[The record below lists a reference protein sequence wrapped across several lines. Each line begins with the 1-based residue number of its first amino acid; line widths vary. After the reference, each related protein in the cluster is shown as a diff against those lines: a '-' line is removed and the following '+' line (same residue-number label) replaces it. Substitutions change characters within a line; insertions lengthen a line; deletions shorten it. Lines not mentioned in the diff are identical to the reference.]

1 MWLQIH
7 YVLSVDWLKA
17 VRSLIAFHLSYSLS
31 RCRTPLTVGLGLVW
45 LYSVIPDH
53 YHVPSWERDPVM
65 CAAVWIGVDRLSP
78 SPSLTAI
85 LNTRLCSAFN
95 INKRSR
101 KAGGQTAASHTHGHR
116 HTE

>member
-17 VRSLIAFHLSYSLS
+17 ARSLIAFHFQRPPLRS
-31 RCRTPLTVGLGLVW
+31 CTTPTGGMGLVW

-65 CAAVWIGVDRLSP
+65 CAAVCDWSGP
-78 SPSLTAI
+78 SPSVSLPD
-85 LNTRLCSAFN
+85 
-95 INKRSR
+95 
-101 KAGGQTAASHTHGHR
+101 SHFKHSFMQCF
-116 HTE
+116 